1 MKPYCPEKG
10 DVVWLDL
17 NPQAGHEQAGRRP
30 VFVLSPKE
38 YNSKTGLAMVCP
50 ITNQVKNYSFE
61 VLIPEGLKVKGVI
74 LSDHIKTLDW
84 KVRNSS
90 KLCRLPNYIFEEV
103 KELILTI
110 LGE

>member
-1 MKPYCPEKG
+1 MAAYCPDKG
-10 DVVWLDL
+10 DVIWLDF

-30 VFVLSPKE
+30 AFVLTPKE
-38 YNSKTGLAMVCP
+38 YNSKTGLVMVCP
-50 ITNQVKNYSFE
+50 ITNQIKNYPFE
-61 VLIPEGLKVKGVI
+61 VLVPEGQKIKGVI

-90 KLCRLPNYIFEEV
+90 KICKLPDSIFEQV
-103 KELILTI
+103 KELIFAI

>member
-1 MKPYCPEKG
+1 MASYCPEKG
-10 DVVWLDL
+10 EVVWLDL
-17 NPQAGHEQAGRRP
+17 DPQAGHEQAGRRP

-50 ITNQVKNYSFE
+50 VTNQIKNYPFE
-61 VLIPEGLKVKGVI
+61 VLIPVGLKVKGAI

-84 KVRNSS
+84 KARNSS
-90 KLCRLPNYIFEEV
+90 KICRLPDSAFEQV
-103 KELILTI
+103 KENIFAI